1 MLPAIALIGNKISPD
16 PILQYNLIE
25 VVPIAF
31 GGRLVALKVA
41 PDSLWHRLYAECLP
55 DSAAVY
61 AGDRSKRLCR
71 LDAQYVE

>member
-41 PDSLWHRLYAECLP
+41 PDSL
-55 DSAAVY
+55 
-61 AGDRSKRLCR
+61 
-71 LDAQYVE
+71 